1 MTSFSIFLRIMKRLG
16 WIVVFTLSFSISVL
30 AQQLKVFRV
39 ESISDDPFDFS
50 ARGDG
55 TKKLDGN
62 GDLYAILKITTDDP
76 ADDLR
81 SYNFDFGMLNCIVDV
96 HECEGEIWVY
106 VQKNAKRVT
115 ISRSGFRT
123 ISRYDLQR
131 TFLPGNVYRMKLSVD
146 SMSEQIYSQILEFN
160 ITPHQ
165 SGAIVTYRS
174 ETSGTDKIVFGTTDV
189 NGAVARSMKLGTYY
203 YEVVANHYHTS
214 EGMIVLDEK
223 NGHHIENV
231 VLNPNFAKVVLNAS
245 EDVDIYINGEKIGVQ
260 SWSGKLYPDTYQIEC
275 RKENHK
281 NTYQIFEFR
290 EGESYNITLIQ
301 PKPIVGSLTLF
312 SNPLGAEITIDGK
325 NYGKTPKFI
334 GDLLIGRHLVSLTMP
349 KYKTVWREIE
359 IKEGENYED
368 NVIMLLEDQYASES
382 INNEGNSVSLSEPNS
397 KSEII
402 LNNSQSQDL
411 LSNDNTYLDI
421 GGQLISMNGIYAAVG
436 KYFKNFNLETFY
448 NYGLDRQIGYLVY
461 PQEHLSVEQTMKC
474 MSYGLKLG
482 YGICAWNRMRFTPQ
496 FGMGVLN
503 VYSADLNSFAITSTL
518 NCRFEFAITKWLGVS
533 IVPEFSF
540 AVHRSALYQD
550 MSEMFP
556 KVKQWGNGFNLRGGL
571 IFMF

>member
-39 ESISDDPFDFS
+39 ESISDDLFDFS
-50 ARGDG
+50 ARGVG

-115 ISRSGFRT
+115 ISRPGFRT

-281 NTYQIFEFR
+281 NTYQLFEFR

-368 NVIMLLEDQYASES
+368 NVIMLLEGQYASES
-382 INNEGNSVSLSEPNS
+382 INNEGDSVSLSEPNS

-461 PQEHLSVEQTMKC
+461 PQEHLSEEQTIKC
-474 MSYGLKLG
+474 MSYGLKTG
-482 YGICAWNRMRFTPQ
+482 YGIRAWMRVRFTPQ
-496 FGMGVLN
+496 CGISILN
-503 VYSADLNSFAITSTL
+503 VYSSDLNSFAVTTSL
-518 NCRFEFAITKWLGVS
+518 GLKSEFAITKWLGISLVS
-533 IVPEFSF
+533 EYTF
-540 AVHRSALYQD
+540 AIHKNLLYRD
-550 MSEMFP
+550 MEELFP
-556 KVKQWGNGFNLRGGL
+556 KVMRWGKGFNIRCGVIL
-571 IFMF
+571 MF